1 MGFHYA
7 ASQFGAKPSLCLFLR
22 TPGVLGY
29 RQFVELTHFRHY
41 PPVGLQKPEIARSSR
56 RHHCN
61 AKYCFRCG
69 KAYWNIQPRPGGK

>member
-29 RQFVELTHFRHY
+29 RQFVVADTFQALPASWAPKT
-41 PPVGLQKPEIARSSR
+41 
-56 RHHCN
+56 
-61 AKYCFRCG
+61 
-69 KAYWNIQPRPGGK
+69 